1 MIKGSF
7 PMSKVLVFE
16 GNSYVC
22 WKKDIR
28 LFYDCMVKN
37 VIKGSFPIKVLVFEG
52 NSYVCWK
59 NEDIRLFYDC
69 MVKNVIKGSF
79 PMSKV
84 LVFEGIRLFYATYVE
99 KMKILDYFMI
109 AHGKECD

>member
-7 PMSKVLVFE
+7 PISKVLVFE

-22 WKKDIR
+22 WKNEDIR
-28 LFYDCMVKN
+28 LLLVLWLQMVKN
-37 VIKGSFPIKVLVFEG
+37 VIKGSFPISKVLVFEG

-69 MVKNVIKGSF
+69 KW
-79 PMSKV
+79 
-84 LVFEGIRLFYATYVE
+84 
-99 KMKILDYFMI
+99 
-109 AHGKECD
+109 

>member
-22 WKKDIR
+22 WKNEDIR
-28 LFYDCMVKN
+28 LFYDMQMVKN
-37 VIKGSFPIKVLVFEG
+37 VIKGSFPISKVLVFKG
-52 NSYVCWK
+52 NSYVCW
-59 NEDIRLFYDC
+59 
-69 MVKNVIKGSF
+69 
-79 PMSKV
+79 
-84 LVFEGIRLFYATYVE
+84 

-109 AHGKECD
+109 ANGKECD

>member
-7 PMSKVLVFE
+7 PIS
-16 GNSYVC
+16 
-22 WKKDIR
+22 
-28 LFYDCMVKN
+28 
-37 VIKGSFPIKVLVFEG
+37 KVLVFEG

-69 MVKNVIKGSF
+69 ILWLHMVKNVIKGSF
-79 PMSKV
+79 PISKV
-84 LVFEGIRLFYATYVE
+84 LVFEGNSYVCW

-109 AHGKECD
+109 ANGKECD